1 MAETLEP
8 DPAEDHTRG
17 IGARGVA
24 RCLEREL
31 LSRFVLAE
39 VVETPGLGERV
50 RRERRTGDE
59 HHQHGNSIRTHPAI
73 VAHQR
78 QALTP

>member
-1 MAETLEP
+1 MAKTLEP
-8 DPAEDHTRG
+8 DPAEHDTRG
-17 IGARGVA
+17 IGARGVG
-24 RCLEREL
+24 RGLEREL

-39 VVETPGLGERV
+39 VVETPGLGERI

-59 HHQHGNSIRTHPAI
+59 HHQHGDSRRTHPAI

-78 QALTP
+78 

>member
-1 MAETLEP
+1 MAKTLEP
-8 DPAEDHTRG
+8 DPAKHDTRG
-17 IGARGVA
+17 IGPRGVA
-24 RCLEREL
+24 CGFEREL

-39 VVETPGLGERV
+39 VVETPGLGEGI

-59 HHQHGNSIRTHPAI
+59 HHQHGDSRRTHPAI

-78 QALTP
+78 